1 MRATIV
7 ALLLPATLIF
17 PAFAAA
23 QAAPQGSQE
32 QRIQL
37 LERRIGALSDILLR
51 LDRIQGEIKQ
61 LRGEIELQAH
71 AMEALKKRQRDLYLD
86 IDQRLAG
93 GAGADMP
100 SDAEEMPQ
108 AAAGGAP
115 VAPPAE
121 ESPTPLAGAA
131 PGTAPPPPVP
141 VPSGDPARE
150 AASYQAAFDLLMQRR
165 YDEARTEFEQF
176 LASYPGGQYADNAQ
190 YWLAEASYV
199 TRDFARAEVEFA
211 RVVEAHPASAKVPD
225 ALLKI
230 GYIQYEQRQWQ
241 AARGTLTRLVNDYPA
256 STAARLAEKRLE
268 KMAAEGR

>member
-1 MRATIV
+1 MRANIA

-17 PAFAAA
+17 PGFTAV

-32 QRIQL
+32 QRIEL

-51 LDRIQGEIKQ
+51 LDRLQGEVQQ

-71 AMEALKKRQRDLYLD
+71 AMDALKKRQRDLYLD
-86 IDQRLAG
+86 IDQRLGAAAG
-93 GAGADMP
+93 SNDGPNAGEA
-100 SDAEEMPQ
+100 PQ
-108 AAAGGAP
+108 DAAGGAP
-115 VAPPAE
+115 PAVPPAAV
-121 ESPTPLAGAA
+121 SPAPVASATSGGAPSA
-131 PGTAPPPPVP
+131 PVA
-141 VPSGDPARE
+141 SGDPARE

-165 YDEARTEFEQF
+165 YDEARSAFEKF

-199 TRDFARAEVEFA
+199 TRDFARAETEFS
-211 RVVEAHPASAKVPD
+211 RVVEAYPASAKVPD
-225 ALLKI
+225 ALLKL
-230 GYIQYEQRQWQ
+230 GYVQYEQQQWQ
-241 AARGTLTRLVNDYPA
+241 AARGTLTRLVNDYPI